1 MLAGIEAVVAQYR
14 EVRAE
19 IEEEEG
25 LLLDWQTILQQMM
38 KDTKKPDSELLRRI
52 DQGLIVRGELNPK
65 EIKSLGLIKLPQD
78 KLDEL
83 SARLEALH

>member
-19 IEEEEG
+19 IEEEG

-38 KDTKKPDSELLRRI
+38 KDTKKPDSELLKCTL
-52 DQGLIVRGELNPK
+52 G
-65 EIKSLGLIKLPQD
+65 SLHEK
-78 KLDEL
+78 
-83 SARLEALH
+83 AWH